1 MGLTIACPNCGAD
14 AVFRSAALPCR
25 ICDYCHTM
33 LVRSD
38 DGVRAVGE
46 AAVLPFDVS
55 PVAIGMRGM
64 ADGIGFQ
71 VIGRVRWAWTDG
83 AWNEWLMLLD
93 DGGHGWLGEA
103 MGQFM
108 LLREAPLK
116 TARAKLLRDVINGE
130 DARPGTAAEIGGVKM
145 HVADARDVLC
155 IAAEGELP
163 FTAPPGWRVYSVDL
177 KGPGGE
183 CASLQR
189 DGASATFYLGRYVT
203 LAELTPRGLRRFDGW
218 SLPDYAG

>member
-1 MGLTIACPNCGAD
+1 MSLTVTCPSCGAD
-14 AVFRSAALPCR
+14 AVFCSPALPCR
-25 ICDYCHTM
+25 ICDYCQTM

-38 DGVRAVGE
+38 GGITAAGE

-55 PVAIGMRGM
+55 PVAIGMRGH
-64 ADGIGFQ
+64 ADDQGFE

-83 AWNEWLMLLD
+83 SWNEWLLLHD
-93 DGGHGWLGEA
+93 DGTHGWLGEA

-108 LLREAPLK
+108 LLREQPLA
-116 TARAKLLRDVINGE
+116 TARARVLREVING
-130 DARPGTAAEIGGVKM
+130 GTAAPGVTAQLDGVKM
-145 HVADARDVLC
+145 SVADARDVLC

-183 CASLQR
+183 CATLQR
-189 DGASATFYLGRYVT
+189 DHAGATFYFGRYVT
-203 LAELTPRGLRRFDGW
+203 LAELAPRGLRRIDGW
-218 SLPDYAG
+218 SLPAYAN

>member
-1 MGLTIACPNCGAD
+1 
-14 AVFRSAALPCR
+14 
-25 ICDYCHTM
+25 
-33 LVRSD
+33 
-38 DGVRAVGE
+38 VGE

-55 PVAIGMRGM
+55 PVTIGMRGL

-83 AWNEWLMLLD
+83 AWNEWLMLFD

-116 TARAKLLRDVINGE
+116 TARAKVLRDVIGGGE
-130 DARPGTAAEIGGVKM
+130 AVPGTTAEIGGVQM

-183 CASLQR
+183 CVSLQR
-189 DGASATFYLGRYVT
+189 DGASATFYTGRYVT
-203 LAELTPRGLRRFDGW
+203 LAELAPRGLRRFDGW